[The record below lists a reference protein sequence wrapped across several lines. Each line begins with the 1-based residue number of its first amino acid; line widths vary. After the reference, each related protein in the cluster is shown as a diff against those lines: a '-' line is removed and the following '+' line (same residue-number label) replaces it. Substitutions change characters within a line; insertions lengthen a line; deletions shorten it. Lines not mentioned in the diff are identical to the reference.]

1 MAIESTKT
9 GASGIVQSMQ
19 MGSGINVQELA
30 KNLAE
35 AEAQSRIERVT
46 NKKTAVE
53 KSISGYAAASAAVGG
68 MKSLFQLIKDRDI
81 LAQSV
86 VSSSSSAVTV
96 TDVGT
101 LLPDKSYS
109 LTVGQLARSQ
119 VSSLALSDIE
129 DISALSSV
137 SIAGNDF
144 NIVQGQDAEALVTAI
159 NAADLGIRAA
169 LMNRRTDAGA
179 DSWVLTLQGESGLT
193 NAFAVSAL
201 DANAGAVTVSTEQT
215 ALDAVVQV
223 NGLTVYRAENDFADV
238 IEGVKVDISN
248 ATVGQSYLLERKT
261 DYSVVKNAII
271 EFVATYNETVDQLD
285 LLGNKGEG
293 EDENALAG
301 ALVSDR
307 SLISSL
313 KTALAR
319 VVDKE
324 SATASGGYGS
334 LRDLG
339 VSFGVGGKLELRE
352 SVLDAA
358 IANDYEDIVTML
370 TADQNGQTKYAPE
383 ANRGLMLQLTVDL
396 DQLIGKEG
404 LISVR
409 SKSADSR
416 KEDFAAELE
425 KLEERLQKSYTRYL
439 EQFSAMESFV
449 QQSKDMR
456 SYLEGQFKMMQSTGD

>member
-109 LTVGQLARSQ
+109 LAVGQLARSQ

-137 SIAGNDF
+137 SIAGNNF

-169 LMNRRTDAGA
+169 LINRRTDAGA

-261 DYSVVKNAII
+261 DYSVVKNAIT

-285 LLGNKGEG
+285 LLGNKG

-409 SKSADSR
+409 AKSADTR